1 MYYSPWGAKS
11 QTRLSDLTS
20 LHHNQRFCLL
30 LHLKGK
36 IKILSCIFLSKYSP
50 KLFSIPQQ
58 KFQKELLIIAVFLFL
73 TLTACWFLKHS
84 LVYHQIPGTSPTK
97 NHKSVKKVPIFQF
110 WFDLSAVLEVLYHSD
125 VCYSLIWN
133 LFAPFHFLDPLS
145 PPKLLPC
152 HLQINN
158 TVISTPSFQYF
169 EK

>member
-1 MYYSPWGAKS
+1 MPGLGRSPGEGNSYPLQYSGLENSMYYSPWGAKS

-73 TLTACWFLKHS
+73 TLTACWLLKHS

-110 WFDLSAVLEVLYHSD
+110 WFDLSAVLEVLYHS
-125 VCYSLIWN
+125 
-133 LFAPFHFLDPLS
+133 LF
-145 PPKLLPC
+145 
-152 HLQINN
+152 LQ
-158 TVISTPSFQYF
+158 TLFVQLQGLHRS
-169 EK
+169 